1 MSDLLTLIIPGYF
14 QDYLCTILMCFA
26 NSVFTL
32 GKGRVKKEI
41 VEFSTKG
48 WGWAAPDFPLRKNKT
63 KKNMVLKYWIWPIDY
78 FKTHLFFSIFWVGGP
93 FLAWN

>member
-41 VEFSTKG
+41 VEFGSGTLERFPPHTKIENNI
-48 WGWAAPDFPLRKNKT
+48 KC
-63 KKNMVLKYWIWPIDY
+63 VLKQ
-78 FKTHLFFSIFWVGGP
+78 L
-93 FLAWN
+93 